1 MEYLKAFAVGGAF
14 CVIGQILI
22 DKTKLTPARIL
33 VSYVVIGVILG
44 GIGLYEPLTEFAGA
58 GASVPLTGFGN
69 LLAKGVKEAV
79 DEKASNGSVGQ
90 TAAETGGRSE
100 EYVTY
105 LENKLEE
112 VLSQMDGVGRVE
124 VMITVSDGGESVVE
138 KDRASTATTT
148 TENDSAGGS
157 RTISEQNAEEQTI
170 YVETENETYP
180 YVQKENLP
188 TVIGVVVVAEGGGN
202 STVISDISDA
212 VEALLPV
219 EAHRIKVVKM
229 CSKED

>member
-1 MEYLKAFAVGGAF
+1 MQWLREFLEQKKWKQLKKSDWAVLALVGVLLL
-14 CVIGQILI
+14 VIAIPLDS
-22 DKTKLTPARIL
+22 DKKTNEKSTT
-33 VSYVVIGVILG
+33 S
-44 GIGLYEPLTEFAGA
+44 EEKDQQK
-58 GASVPLTGFGN
+58 SE
-69 LLAKGVKEAV
+69 EAV

-157 RTISEQNAEEQTI
+157 RTISEQNTEEQTI

-202 STVISDISDA
+202 STVISDISEA

>member
-1 MEYLKAFAVGGAF
+1 MQWLREFLEQKKWKQLKKSDWAVLALVGVLLL
-14 CVIGQILI
+14 VIAIPLDS
-22 DKTKLTPARIL
+22 DKKTNEKSTT
-33 VSYVVIGVILG
+33 S
-44 GIGLYEPLTEFAGA
+44 EEKDQQK
-58 GASVPLTGFGN
+58 SE
-69 LLAKGVKEAV
+69 EAV

-202 STVISDISDA
+202 STVISDISEA